1 MPTCGLCK
9 TDDVSIGQPAPGGAT
24 MYRCNVCG
32 AEIYVH
38 EPKPASKPEPA
49 PKTAPAPKKSAAPK
63 TVSGDKAPTPVKKK
77 K

>member
-1 MPTCGLCK
+1 
-9 TDDVSIGQPAPGGAT
+9 